1 MSYPKMN
8 GNKHTSGTM
17 GVFNIL
23 NWVSCYLLVGGLTLF
38 VMDYVVTKIA
48 DLKDDPSRKFTNM
61 ERIIILLLWPIY
73 GWVFWFN
80 FIRAFFGRKD

>member
-48 DLKDDPSRKFTNM
+48 DLKDDPGRKFTNM

-80 FIRAFFGRKD
+80 FIRGFFGRKD